1 MKELEALSTNLSS
14 LQLVRGAMD
23 KKVAHIAF
31 SHQSVQPGDLFVA
44 CVGYR
49 RDGHDFIEQ
58 AIARGAVAILCKGL
72 PSRLHAHLTYLQ
84 VSDTRT
90 ALGEVA
96 AAFYDH
102 PSRALKL
109 VGITG
114 TNGKTTTATLL
125 HALFSCMGKKAGLLA
140 TTGYRWG
147 TQVISAPHTTP
158 DAVTIN
164 RLLREM
170 LSVGCTHC
178 FMEVS
183 SHALVA
189 HRVAGLHFSGGVFT
203 NLTHDHLDF
212 HETFSAYR
220 DAKKMFFD
228 ALPSDAFALVNADD
242 RNSAYLVQQTEAR
255 VARYALKSPA
265 SSRGRLMEDTPTG
278 VCMSLWG
285 QTVHF
290 RLLGACNA
298 YNLLAAATTAKLLG
312 YEEIPI
318 LSHLSKVPPVRGR
331 MDVISG
337 QADDFAVLVD
347 YAHTPDAL
355 EQVLV
360 SLHRYAGTGQLIT
373 LVGCGGDRD
382 REKRSKMGKI
392 ATRYSTHVVLTSDNP
407 RSEPPLRILADM
419 QRDFTSQEKERVTT
433 LVDRREAIRFAIG
446 RATPGDFVLLAG
458 KGHEDYQELAEGRQ
472 PFSDYEVAG
481 EVLGEKSV

>member
-1 MKELEALSTNLSS
+1 MKELEDLSTNLSS

-23 KKVAHIAF
+23 KKVAHVVF
-31 SHQSVQPGDLFVA
+31 SHHSVQPGDLFVA

-49 RDGHDFIEQ
+49 QDGHDFIEQ
-58 AIARGAVAILCKGL
+58 AIARGAVAILCERL
-72 PSRLHAHLTYLQ
+72 PDRLRTHLTYLQ
-84 VSDTRT
+84 VSDART

-109 VGITG
+109 VGVTG

-125 HALFSCMGKKAGLLA
+125 YTLFSCMGEKAGLLA

-164 RLLREM
+164 RLLMAM

-183 SHALVA
+183 SHALVTR
-189 HRVAGLHFSGGVFT
+189 RVAGLHFSGGVFT
-203 NLTHDHLDF
+203 NLSHDHLDF
-212 HETFSAYR
+212 HKTFSAYR

-242 RNSAYLVQQTEAR
+242 KNSAYLVQQTKAR
-255 VARYALKSPA
+255 VERYALKSPA
-265 SSRGRLMEDTPTG
+265 SSQGRLMEDTPTG
-278 VCMSLWG
+278 VCMNLWG

-298 YNLLAAATTAKLLG
+298 YNLLAAATVARLLG
-312 YEEIPI
+312 CEETPI

-331 MDVISG
+331 MDVISSP
-337 QADDFAVLVD
+337 ADDFVVLVD

-355 EQVLV
+355 EKVLV
-360 SLHRYAGTGQLIT
+360 SLHHYAGTCQLVT

-392 ATRYSTHVVLTSDNP
+392 AIRYSTHVVLTSDNP

-419 QRDFTSQEKERVTT
+419 QRDFASQEKERVTT
-433 LVDRREAIRFAIG
+433 LVDRKEAIRFAIG
-446 RATPGDFVLLAG
+446 RATAGDFVLLAG
-458 KGHEDYQELAEGRQ
+458 KGHEDYQELGEGRQ
-472 PFSDYEVAG
+472 PFSDYEVAE
-481 EVLGEKSV
+481 EVLGERRV